1 MIESSEPTE
10 ERPAQQSD
18 ERRGGESRRGSGG
31 FHLYGI
37 VRGRNFRGHRPAGAE
52 MEAVQRVRYR
62 DLEALVRPAA
72 FAIDEADT
80 SGVRDHQQVLE
91 TVMRRTTVLPAP
103 FGLLFR
109 SRRALVHFIEDQ
121 YLVLDEALAFLDG
134 HWELRLH
141 LELADSVEP
150 DLAAVE
156 LGTHLYTELRRFA
169 RAAIPFPRE
178 EKRLLSA
185 AFLVDRSTWIE
196 FVERSDDL
204 ANTHPEINFD
214 VTGPWPPYDFV
225 RMTI

>member
-1 MIESSEPTE
+1 MEANEPAE
-10 ERPAQQSD
+10 EARPAAEGG
-18 ERRGGESRRGSGG
+18 ERRIGEAKRGPGG

-37 VRGRNFRGHRPAGAE
+37 VRGRNFRGHRTLATELEG
-52 MEAVQRVRYR
+52 VQRVRYR
-62 DLEALVRPAA
+62 DLEALVQSAP
-72 FAIDEADT
+72 FEIIDDDV
-80 SGVRDHQQVLE
+80 SGVAAHQRVLE

-141 LELADSVEP
+141 LTLSETGGP
-150 DLAAVE
+150 DPAIVD
-156 LGTHLYTELRRFA
+156 LGTHIYSELRRFA
-169 RAAIPFPRE
+169 RAAIPFPRGE
-178 EKRLLSA
+178 TRVFSA
-185 AFLVDRSTWIE
+185 AFLVDRSAWIE

-204 ANTHPEINFD
+204 ANTHTELTFD

-225 RMTI
+225 RMTF